1 MAAQSSRQCH
11 TFVSESR
18 LAWMILNFLI
28 MTWIYRKAGKIR
40 AFLFCPARKME
51 LNCLKGTG
59 EGKVRSVPVPE
70 ALQKMSDNESFEI
83 IKAIIIAE
91 LVLLVLKKCGVKIIG
106 ALCVGYMLFLC
117 YDR

>member
-1 MAAQSSRQCH
+1 MGKSGKQICRNEKQI
-11 TFVSESR
+11 SR
-18 LAWMILNFLI
+18 LEWRIINFLI

-51 LNCLKGTG
+51 LNCLKSTG